1 MSERKGWF
9 ERLLAPERA
18 DRRSAAHFVA
28 YRLDGATLKKE
39 GVRDISTTGAYLLT
53 EERLPQDA
61 QVFLTM
67 QQDGAVE
74 LSPSRRIT
82 ALSRVAR
89 RGDDGVGVEFVL
101 PANGEAREWAN
112 LVESLIQQTKPQE
125 MLALLRICTAIHF
138 LSLICPAATFEM
150 EQLFRGRLSNHKIA
164 NAVSIA
170 NKAEELLG
178 SAGNRLR
185 AEPELAIRILE
196 VGACSDEE
204 WLRNQWAG
212 LLASCCRSNRN
223 YEANLSFVDLFSQ
236 LTAAQIRI
244 VNLVCARAGGK
255 EAATSTFKT
264 EELAFGI
271 SLREAHIER
280 DLEILCDH
288 GLLKKGF
295 SDSRALLFTDTVELA
310 PTRLALELYARLQT
324 GTA

>member
-1 MSERKGWF
+1 MSIRKGWF

-18 DRRSAAHFVA
+18 DRRSAGHFAA
-28 YRLDGATLKKE
+28 YRLKGEALIQE
-39 GVRDISTTGAYLLT
+39 GVRDVSTTGAYLVT
-53 EERLPQDA
+53 EDRLPQDTL
-61 QVFLTM
+61 VFLTM
-67 QQDGAVE
+67 QQGSAVE
-74 LSPSRRIT
+74 LNPSRRIT

-89 RGDDGVGVEFVL
+89 HGEDGVGVEFVL
-101 PANGEAREWAN
+101 PADADAREWAN
-112 LVESLIQQTKPQE
+112 LVESLIQQTRPNE

-138 LSLICPAATFEM
+138 LSRICPKATFEM

-170 NKAEELLG
+170 NKAEQLLG
-178 SAGNRLR
+178 SQANS
-185 AEPELAIRILE
+185 ADPELTIRLLE
-196 VGACSDEE
+196 AGACSDEE

-236 LTAAQIRI
+236 LTAAQTRI
-244 VNLVCARAGGK
+244 MNLVCSRAGAK
-255 EAATSTFKT
+255 EGATSTFRT
-264 EELAFGI
+264 DDLAFGI
-271 SLREAHIER
+271 SLREAQIER

-310 PTRLALELYARLQT
+310 PTRLALELHARLQT